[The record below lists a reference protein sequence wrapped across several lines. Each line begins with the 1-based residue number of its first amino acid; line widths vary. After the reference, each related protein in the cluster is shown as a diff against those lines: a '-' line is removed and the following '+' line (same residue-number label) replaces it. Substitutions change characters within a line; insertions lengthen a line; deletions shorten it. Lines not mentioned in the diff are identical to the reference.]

1 MLLKQGKD
9 QSTSVPRNNPEQIVD
24 CTMSKDLK
32 VNKKIN
38 NSPLGFITTRLH
50 YTNLASVYTKILQL
64 GLKQLI

>member
-1 MLLKQGKD
+1 
-9 QSTSVPRNNPEQIVD
+9 
-24 CTMSKDLK
+24 MSKDLK

-64 GLKQLI
+64 ELKQLI